1 MRHKHGFGW
10 AGAGLSVLL
19 VAGAAHAAPLAESV
33 VRIQPAKTAK
43 DKAVPVMEKRPQAAP
58 AAQGVDREPVVPLPE
73 LERQPAGEPSPLFE
87 SKGLR
92 G

>member
-1 MRHKHGFGW
+1 MRWIAGSLAGLAVLVS
-10 AGAGLSVLL
+10 AGAGN
-19 VAGAAHAAPLAESV
+19 AAPLTDSV

-43 DKAVPVMEKRPQAAP
+43 GKPVPVMEKRPQAAP
-58 AAQGVDREPVVPLPE
+58 AAQEVDREPVVPLPE